1 MVIEIM
7 LFPPRSIGAYQPT
20 GDNTHSFQASAM
32 GKSFGVFLV
41 VFSGSL
47 ALGVVTG
54 VMTALISCHPWQRS
68 DRPVTSSPV
77 LEVNPSTGT
86 FYGFEAGRYLNI
98 EINTNDHRG
107 PALGYQNLRLG

>member
-7 LFPPRSIGAYQPT
+7 LFLPRSIGAYQPT

-47 ALGVVTG
+47 ALGVATG
-54 VMTALISCHPWQRS
+54 VMTALISCHPWQSS

-98 EINTNDHRG
+98 
-107 PALGYQNLRLG
+107 